1 MAKPSTGGETDAA
14 AHSKKPHGHDTARL
28 LIRLPLFGSAAAA
41 SIDQAANGCIRMRQY
56 WWRDAAAQAMASG
69 ERDR

>member
-14 AHSKKPHGHDTARL
+14 PHSKKPHGHYTARL
-28 LIRLPLFGSAAAA
+28 LIRLPFAGSAAAA

-56 WWRDAAAQAMASG
+56 WWPDMAAQGMATG